1 MIIFTIKKKTLN
13 DMKKFF
19 LVAAAAIFTL
29 SASAQNLKFAHVN
42 FSELVQLMPEADD
55 ARAQINAQSKEFEDT
70 YQSMIEEFQT
80 KYSQYQQKSSTWTA
94 TIRESK
100 EKELT
105 DIQTRI
111 QEFQQ
116 TASTELQQSQNNLM
130 APIQQ
135 KALDTVNKLAKEGGY
150 IYVFEKSSVLYIN
163 EAASVDLTPAAR
175 KALNIP
181 EGRTLEKLQEE
192 LAAQA
197 QAEQNAQAG
206 ASVN

>member
-1 MIIFTIKKKTLN
+1 
-13 DMKKFF
+13 MKKVF
-19 LVAAAAIFTL
+19 LFAAAALLTL
-29 SASAQNLKFAHVN
+29 SASAQNPKFAHVN
-42 FSELVQLMPEADD
+42 YTELVQLCPEADD
-55 ARAQINAQSKEFEDT
+55 ARAQISAQSKEFEDT
-70 YQSMIEEFQT
+70 YQSMVEEFQT

-116 TASTELQQSQNNLM
+116 TASTELQQSQNDLM
-130 APIQQ
+130 TPIQQ
-135 KALDTVNKLAKEGGY
+135 KVVDTVSKLAKDGGY
-150 IYVFEKSSVLYIN
+150 IYVFEKSNLLYVD
-163 EAASVDLTPAAR
+163 ESQSTDLTPAAR

-181 EGRTLEKLQEE
+181 ADRTLEKLQEE

-197 QAEQNAQAG
+197 QAEQTAQ
-206 ASVN
+206 